1 MNVLTNQCLTASVIP
16 AASRALVEVTDL
28 RKSFAVGRGLF
39 GRPRATLE
47 AVSGVSL
54 QVFPGEIVGLVGES
68 GSGKTTLGR
77 CVLRLVEPT
86 AGTVRFDGVD
96 LMSLTARELRAFRKH
111 MQIIFQ
117 DPYDSI
123 NERMRIGDLVGEALT
138 IHRLAT
144 GEARRGRIIELLEQV
159 GLRAEFADRYP
170 HTLSGGQRQRVGIA
184 RALAGGPQFLV
195 ADEPVSALDLSVQ
208 AQILN
213 LLLDIRDRLNVG
225 MLFISHDLS
234 VVRFIADRVL
244 VMYLGKIVESAPA
257 DALYQNA
264 AHPYTQALLSAAP
277 ITGEGRPR
285 QRIRLQG
292 DLPSPVNP
300 PTGCVFR
307 TRCPKATSHCA
318 AVEPPLRAI
327 GPHHYAAC
335 HYPTA
340 SH

>member
-1 MNVLTNQCLTASVIP
+1 MNVLRTNQL
-16 AASRALVEVTDL
+16 AASEATTPLRPLLEVANL
-28 RKSFAVGRGLF
+28 QKSFPVRHGLL
-39 GRPRATLE
+39 GRPTATLK
-47 AVSGVSL
+47 AVAGVSL

-68 GSGKTTLGR
+68 GSGKTTTGR
-77 CVLRLVEPT
+77 CLLRLVESS
-86 AGTVRFDGVD
+86 AGSIKFDGVD
-96 LMSLTARELRAFRKH
+96 LMGLSARELRRFRRR

-117 DPYDSI
+117 DPYDSL
-123 NERMRIGDLVGEALT
+123 NERMTIGDLVGEALT
-138 IHRLAT
+138 IHGLAV
-144 GEARRGRIIELLEQV
+144 GAVRRDRIFELLQQV
-159 GLRAEFADRYP
+159 GLGSEFADRYP

-184 RALAGGPQFLV
+184 RALAAGPQFLV

-257 DALYQNA
+257 AALYERA

-277 ITGEGRPR
+277 FVGEGQPR
-285 QRIRLQG
+285 QRIRLLG
-292 DLPSPVNP
+292 DLPSPVDP

-307 TRCPKATSHCA
+307 TRCPSATAECSA
-318 AVEPPLRAI
+318 NEPPMRPV
-327 GPHHYAAC
+327 GPNHFAAC
-335 HYPTA
+335 IHLTA
-340 SH
+340 S